1 MARAREVP
9 SLDCDAPFAEAAA
22 RVVAVRAEELFEHSR
37 GVLDIGD
44 IERVHD
50 MRVATRRLR
59 AAMEIF
65 EPCFPAKRWREAL
78 KRVKALADA
87 LGERR
92 DRDVA
97 IEFLDGF
104 AGEVGG
110 AGSATASRALIE
122 ASASE
127 QREAN
132 EGLAPA
138 VDEERLR
145 KLRRRL
151 DKLVRGGGGG

>member
-1 MARAREVP
+1 VVEVRV
-9 SLDCDAPFAEAAA
+9 AE
-22 RVVAVRAEELFEHSR
+22 VFEHSD
-37 GVLDIGD
+37 GVLDMGD

-59 AAMEIF
+59 AALEVF
-65 EPCFPAKRWREAL
+65 APCFPAKRHRKAL
-78 KRVKALADA
+78 KRVKRLADA

-97 IEFLDGF
+97 IEFLAGF
-104 AGEVGG
+104 VDEAPQADRAAV
-110 AGSATASRALIE
+110 AALIE
-122 ASASE
+122 RLREE

-132 EGLAPA
+132 EELAPYVA
-138 VDEERLR
+138 PRRLK

-151 DKLVRGGGGG
+151 RRLVKAAKK

>member
-1 MARAREVP
+1 MARARDVDF
-9 SLDCDAPFAEAAA
+9 DCDESFGDAAA
-22 RVVAVRAEELFEHSR
+22 WVVEVRAREVFEQSD
-37 GVLDIGD
+37 GVLDLGD
-44 IERVHD
+44 IERLHD

-59 AAMEIF
+59 AAMEVF
-65 EPCFPAKRWREAL
+65 ESCFPRKRHRKVL

-97 IEFLDGF
+97 IDFLEGLVAETPERDR
-104 AGEVGG
+104 AALAELI
-110 AGSATASRALIE
+110 ASLRE
-122 ASASE
+122 E

-132 EGLAPA
+132 EALAP
-138 VDEERLR
+138 DLKPTRLR

-151 DKLVRGGGGG
+151 LELAKEAGS

>member
-1 MARAREVP
+1 VARAREVP
-9 SLDCDAPFAEAAA
+9 GFDCDEPFARAAA
-22 RVVAVRAEELFEHSR
+22 RVVEVRAAEVFEHSR
-37 GVLDIGD
+37 EVLDLDD

-59 AAMEIF
+59 AAMEVF
-65 EPCFPAKRWREAL
+65 EPCFPAKRWRRAL

-97 IEFLDGF
+97 IEFLEGF
-104 AGEVGG
+104 AAETSEEDRDSLG
-110 AGSATASRALIE
+110 ALIAE
-122 ASASE
+122 LRDE
-127 QREAN
+127 QQRAN
-132 EGLAPA
+132 EGLAPLVA
-138 VDEERLR
+138 PKRLE

-151 DKLVRGGGGG
+151 DRLVGEAA

>member
-9 SLDCDAPFAEAAA
+9 GFDCEESFSASAE
-22 RVVAVRAEELFEHSR
+22 RVVAVRAAEVFAHSE
-37 GVLDIGD
+37 GVLDMD
-44 IERVHD
+44 EIEHVHD

-59 AAMEIF
+59 AALEVF
-65 EPCFPAKRWREAL
+65 EPCFPTKRHRKAL

-97 IEFLDGF
+97 IEFLSGF
-104 AGEVGG
+104 VGEAPQADRAAVE
-110 AGSATASRALIE
+110 ALIQRLR
-122 ASASE
+122 AE
-127 QREAN
+127 QRQAN
-132 EGLAPA
+132 DELAPYVTA
-138 VDEERLR
+138 KCLK

-151 DKLVRGGGGG
+151 RTLAKAAKK

>member
-1 MARAREVP
+1 VARARQVP
-9 SLDCDAPFAEAAA
+9 GFDCDEPFAAAAA
-22 RVVAVRAEELFEHSR
+22 RVIEVRAAEVFEHSS
-37 GVLDIGD
+37 GVLDLGD

-59 AAMEIF
+59 AAMEVF
-65 EPCFPAKRWREAL
+65 EPCFPRKRWRKAL
-78 KRVKALADA
+78 RRVKALADA

-97 IEFLDGF
+97 IEFLEGI
-104 AGEVGG
+104 AQELSG
-110 AGSATASRALIE
+110 ADRERLEALIE
-122 ASASE
+122 VLRAE

-132 EGLAPA
+132 EELEPFVQAK
-138 VDEERLR
+138 RLE

-151 DKLVRGGGGG
+151 AKLVEAART